1 MNIVFLTNTY
11 LPHVGGVARS
21 VSAFAE
27 QYRSLG
33 HKVLVIAPEFADA
46 PKDEVDVI
54 RVPAIQNFNAS
65 DFSVALPIPTGLSDE
80 AKNFG
85 ADIIHSHHPF
95 LLGMTAV
102 RLARYLQLPLVFTHH
117 TLYEQYT
124 HYVPGD
130 SAPFKTFIVELAT
143 RYANLC
149 DHVFAPSE
157 SIRDLIVA
165 RGVTKPVEV
174 VPTGVDLELFAA
186 GKRKAARTRY
196 NIPAGAFV
204 IGHLGRLAPE
214 KNLPFLSEAVAEVLA
229 KNPQAWFLLVGSGP
243 SEQGIREQF
252 AAKGLT
258 GRLVMPGILQRQ
270 ELADALAAMDIFAFS
285 SKSETQG
292 MVLTEAMAAGLPVV
306 GLDASGVREVVE
318 DTVNGRLLKE
328 ESVAAFAAALQELI
342 DLSAYRLK
350 KLAANALLTAKK
362 FSLQA
367 TARKALSTYKITAGD
382 HAAHN
387 EAEEEGLTN
396 VIALIKAEWDILA
409 GALQSADS
417 AISNALFGDSK
428 KPD

>member
-21 VSAFAE
+21 VSTFAE

-33 HKVLVIAPEFADA
+33 HKVLIVAPEFAEA
-46 PKDEVDVI
+46 PKDEIDVI

-65 DFSVALPIPTGLSDE
+65 DFSVALPIPTGLSDNIK
-80 AKNFG
+80 AFG

-102 RLARYLQLPLVFTHH
+102 RLARYLSLPLVFTHH

-130 SAPFKTFIVELAT
+130 SPQFKTFIIELAT
-143 RYANLC
+143 HYANLC

-157 SIRDLIVA
+157 SIRDLIIE
-165 RGVTKPVEV
+165 RGVRKPVSV
-174 VPTGVDLELFAA
+174 IPTGVDLERFAA
-186 GKRKAARTRY
+186 GERKRGRAALH
-196 NIPAGAFV
+196 IPAKAFV

-214 KNLPFLSEAVAEVLA
+214 KNLRFLAESVADA
-229 KNPQAWFLLVGSGP
+229 MQANADAQFLVIGTGT
-243 SEQGIREQF
+243 SEQEIRDLF

-258 GRLVMPGILQRQ
+258 ERLIMAGTRQ
-270 ELADALAAMDIFAFS
+270 GPELVDALAAMDLFAFS

-306 GLDASGVREVVE
+306 ALDASGVREVVI
-318 DTVNGRLLKE
+318 DNLNGRLLYD
-328 ESVAAFAAALQELI
+328 ESVASYSAALQEMM
-342 DLSAYRLK
+342 SMSSYRLRK
-350 KLAANALLTAKK
+350 QAAGALLTANK
-362 FSLQA
+362 FSMPV
-367 TARKALSTYKITAGD
+367 TAKKALSTYKITAGEY
-382 HAAHN
+382 
-387 EAEEEGLTN
+387 EAQRSDGEEEGLAN

-409 GALQSADS
+409 GVLHSGDQ
-417 AISNALFGDSK
+417 AITNALFGEK
-428 KPD
+428 KAS